1 MTKQRFN
8 MRHPL
13 LAKIRAFQSADDNR
27 PYRTFMMEQIAL
39 AEEIGDRLTFE
50 ELSRRLDEDENRQP
64 LPPAKPLQR

>member
-1 MTKQRFN
+1 MTKQRFK

-39 AEEIGDRLTFE
+39 AEEIGGRLTFE

-64 LPPAKPLQR
+64 LPPPKPLQR